1 MNARYEQIMDA
12 RIHHTHFQITFAL
25 VFRIHIDATSD
36 ANTMK
41 AAIWPQCMIACLSCG
56 TTTPILH
63 SVCPSQKSHAS
74 LSATLSSHD
83 VSTKMLMNT
92 ASQYEVVTES
102 RRGTSYFYSI
112 KTAVR
117 KKSGIMRAKMFPHR
131 DSNQG
136 LLSRSRVSSP
146 PRLYGK
152 ADQLT
157 Q

>member
-1 MNARYEQIMDA
+1 MNPPYQCTIHMNARYEQIMDA

-74 LSATLSSHD
+74 LSVTLSSHD

-102 RRGTSYFYSI
+102 SCGKSYFYFI

-117 KKSGIMRAKMFPHR
+117 KMSGIMRAKMFPHR
-131 DSNQG
+131 DSNPG
-136 LLSRSRVSSP
+136 LLGES
-146 PRLYGK
+146 
-152 ADQLT
+152 QLS
-157 Q
+157 